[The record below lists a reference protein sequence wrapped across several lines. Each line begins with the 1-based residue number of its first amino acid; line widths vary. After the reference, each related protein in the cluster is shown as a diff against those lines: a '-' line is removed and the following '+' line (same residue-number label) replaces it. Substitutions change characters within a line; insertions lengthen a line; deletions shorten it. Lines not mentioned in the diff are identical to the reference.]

1 MTRRIA
7 RDLALALLES
17 LARERLHHLVGFGEP
32 SLARPV
38 HAPPPTQLHQAIRS
52 LHVSLLLVVGSAP
65 QERENACKAS
75 AIDDVR
81 RGAVQARAAWDA
93 LGRTD
98 ADSRRGRG
106 RSFKNDARDG
116 NARQPR
122 RARNS
127 RQIALKASGCSH
139 MYACPASAIVLS
151 SAPGTHWAIAC
162 ENRGGTRMSCSA
174 TVTSVGQRMSPSRS
188 SVLCARTASP
198 WWRKPGRDCGYGL
211 AGRFCSP
218 GAPTPGRSA

>member
-17 LARERLHHLVGFGEP
+17 LARECLHH
-32 SLARPV
+32 
-38 HAPPPTQLHQAIRS
+38 
-52 LHVSLLLVVGSAP
+52 LVVGSAP
-65 QERENACKAS
+65 AERENACKAS

-81 RGAVQARAAWDA
+81 RGVAQARVAWDA

-106 RSFKNDARDG
+106 RSFKNDARGG

-122 RARNS
+122 RARDS
-127 RQIALKASGCSH
+127 RQIALNASGLSH
-139 MYACPASAIVLS
+139 MYAWPASAIVLS
-151 SAPGTHWAIAC
+151 SAPGTRWAIAC

-174 TVTSVGQRMSPSRS
+174 TVTSVGQRMSPSRC
-188 SVLCARTASP
+188 SVSCARTASP
-198 WWRKPGRDCGYGL
+198 
-211 AGRFCSP
+211 
-218 GAPTPGRSA
+218 